1 MKRNTS
7 ILIVDDEKTILYS
20 LQKMISA
27 EFSDIDVILASDGEE
42 AWNKIQNHHPAILI
56 SDINMPGMD
65 GKQLLNK
72 VRQNS
77 EFDSVYIVILT
88 AYNEKGTRNELLEI
102 GADDFILKSS
112 EPDDIKYRIRSA
124 LRIVKL
130 QEKVIEENEV
140 LQTLAQELESDIED
154 ITMLAVKFM
163 EARIPAS
170 LDTLKKIAETSVW
183 IAKAYE
189 NYDAETIR
197 NIEIASYLSMAGRIL
212 LPDSLLHEPVM
223 IDGKTTNPLMHQVPV
238 SGKEIVSSI
247 SRFKT
252 VGKYIYH
259 IYENFDGTGIPG
271 KLQSW
276 QIPFP
281 SRIIRVVTDYY
292 EKRKRSTKSA
302 ETIIAE
308 MLNQSK
314 RLYDHRTVVLLDHY
328 IRSVSKEIFD
338 PDERA
343 VKLSDLTAG
352 MQLTRDVITDSG
364 LKLIP
369 VGGKLTERSIEM
381 IINHNSNDT
390 ILGGLYVKK
399 S

>member
-197 NIEIASYLSMAGRIL
+197 NIE
-212 LPDSLLHEPVM
+212 
-223 IDGKTTNPLMHQVPV
+223 T
-238 SGKEIVSSI
+238 
-247 SRFKT
+247 
-252 VGKYIYH
+252 
-259 IYENFDGTGIPG
+259 
-271 KLQSW
+271 W
-276 QIPFP
+276 C
-281 SRIIRVVTDYY
+281 
-292 EKRKRSTKSA
+292 
-302 ETIIAE
+302 
-308 MLNQSK
+308 
-314 RLYDHRTVVLLDHY
+314 
-328 IRSVSKEIFD
+328 
-338 PDERA
+338 
-343 VKLSDLTAG
+343 
-352 MQLTRDVITDSG
+352 
-364 LKLIP
+364 
-369 VGGKLTERSIEM
+369 
-381 IINHNSNDT
+381 
-390 ILGGLYVKK
+390 
-399 S
+399 

>member
-1 MKRNTS
+1 
-7 ILIVDDEKTILYS
+7 
-20 LQKMISA
+20 
-27 EFSDIDVILASDGEE
+27 
-42 AWNKIQNHHPAILI
+42 
-56 SDINMPGMD
+56 MD

-197 NIEIASYLSMAGRIL
+197 NIE
-212 LPDSLLHEPVM
+212 
-223 IDGKTTNPLMHQVPV
+223 T
-238 SGKEIVSSI
+238 
-247 SRFKT
+247 
-252 VGKYIYH
+252 
-259 IYENFDGTGIPG
+259 
-271 KLQSW
+271 W
-276 QIPFP
+276 C
-281 SRIIRVVTDYY
+281 
-292 EKRKRSTKSA
+292 
-302 ETIIAE
+302 
-308 MLNQSK
+308 
-314 RLYDHRTVVLLDHY
+314 
-328 IRSVSKEIFD
+328 
-338 PDERA
+338 
-343 VKLSDLTAG
+343 
-352 MQLTRDVITDSG
+352 
-364 LKLIP
+364 
-369 VGGKLTERSIEM
+369 
-381 IINHNSNDT
+381 
-390 ILGGLYVKK
+390 
-399 S
+399 